1 MNDAMGPVV
10 VGWDASPEA
19 HLALQRGHERAE
31 RTQCPLR
38 VVIALG
44 DIGKLSVWA
53 DEWTR
58 GLGEEWS
65 AKAQKV
71 LAELGRPELV
81 PELVEGTPTD
91 VLIAASRTA
100 SIVVVGAGGHGPLF
114 GRLLGSVSQQLA
126 RHAAC
131 PLLVVRAGGVAV
143 GPVVVGVDGS
153 PGSMAALEFALAE
166 GAARRLPVDALYVP
180 QHLPGY
186 VYWEGPAPVELLR
199 DLEAHDAQVRA
210 TVEAALAGHPD
221 LVAQVRIAEGSA
233 AHEIARASENA
244 SLVVVGSRGTTG
256 SSRLLLGSVANAVLH
271 RSHCP
276 VAIIHAPVE
285 EEGSQP
291 CD

>member
-1 MNDAMGPVV
+1 MEKTSGPVV

-19 HLALQRGHERAE
+19 HLALQQAHARAE
-31 RTQCPLR
+31 RESRPLR

-44 DIGKLSVWA
+44 DIGRLSRWA

-58 GLGEEWS
+58 GLGDEWCE
-65 AKAQKV
+65 KARKV
-71 LAELGRPELV
+71 LAELGRPDLV
-81 PELVEGTPTD
+81 PDLVVGTPAE
-91 VLIAASRTA
+91 VLARESRTA
-100 SIVVVGAGGHGPLF
+100 SAVVVGAGGHGPLF

-166 GAARRLPVDALYVP
+166 GAARRVPVDALYVP

-186 VYWEGPAPVELLR
+186 VYWEGSTPVELLR
-199 DLEAHDAQVRA
+199 DLEAYDAEVQASVADVLSR
-210 TVEAALAGHPD
+210 HPEV
-221 LVAQVRIAEGSA
+221 VAQVRTADGSA
-233 AHEIARASENA
+233 AHEITRASENA
-244 SLVVVGSRGTTG
+244 SLVVVGARGTG
-256 SSRLLLGSVANAVLH
+256 GLPGLLLGSVANAVLH
-271 RSHCP
+271 HSHCP
-276 VAIIHAPVE
+276 VAVIHAPVE
-285 EEGSQP
+285 EEGDLP